1 MELEREVVVVDAAF
15 VPEELTVDR
24 EEALVRVREYVRIRG
39 NRVVERQVD
48 RGRQVDAGDV
58 VVPLIE
64 PVSREPVVRD
74 VC

>member
-1 MELEREVVVVDAAF
+1 VELEREVVVVDAAF

>member
-58 VVPLIE
+58 VVPLME

>member
-1 MELEREVVVVDAAF
+1 VELEREVVVVDAAF

-58 VVPLIE
+58 VVPLME